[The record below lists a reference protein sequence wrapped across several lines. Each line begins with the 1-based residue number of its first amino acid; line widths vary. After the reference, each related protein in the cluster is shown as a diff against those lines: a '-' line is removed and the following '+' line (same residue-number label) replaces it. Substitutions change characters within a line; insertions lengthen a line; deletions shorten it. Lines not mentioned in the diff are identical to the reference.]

1 MTARLTAYL
10 GFSTEAR
17 AAMEFYAAV
26 FGGTP
31 AFTTFADG
39 GMPTTDPADAAK
51 IMHGHLQTPAGFDLM
66 ASDAPTGMVPDTGS
80 SIQLA
85 LSGGPE
91 DDAELR
97 GWWARLTE
105 GGQITEPLVTAPWGD
120 TFGMCT
126 DRFGTRWMVS
136 IGAAGEG

>member
-1 MTARLTAYL
+1 MSARLTAYL
-10 GFSTEAR
+10 GFDAAAR
-17 AAMEFYAAV
+17 EAMEFYAAV

-31 AFTTFADG
+31 TFTTFAEG
-39 GMPTTDPADAAK
+39 GMPGDPADAAK
-51 IMHGHLQTPAGFDLM
+51 IMHSHLQAPSGIALM
-66 ASDAPTGMVPDTGS
+66 ASDAPSGMAVDTGS

-91 DDAELR
+91 DEDELR
-97 GWWARLTE
+97 GYWTRLTE
-105 GGQITEPLVTAPWGD
+105 GGQVVEPLETAPWGD

-136 IGAAGEG
+136 IGGAGEG